1 MTNKLLM
8 NVSSVMQEE
17 YKDASEIHGS
27 VHSSDHESF
36 AVLLEEMEEATSDLF
51 DTRTALNDFWE
62 LVKDD
67 ESTPNAKLTALAE
80 VRICALFAACEF
92 IQVAAMA
99 HKAEITIQT
108 SEGCV

>member
-8 NVSSVMQEE
+8 NVSLIMAQEYE
-17 YKDASEIHGS
+17 DASKIHGS
-27 VHSSDHESF
+27 VNNSDHESF

-62 LVKDD
+62 LVKED

-80 VRICALFAACEF
+80 VRICAMFAACEL

-99 HKAEITIQT
+99 HKAELTIQT